1 MMKPVRNYSRLRE
14 KIMAGLADA
23 TEKLIK
29 EHIATNRPLI
39 VSRNGKI
46 EEVDAR
52 EYLPLIRRAD

>member
-1 MMKPVRNYSRLRE
+1 
-14 KIMAGLADA
+14 MAGLADA